1 MFFRNLKWDIVGQRN
16 LWFGLSAVV
25 IVAGIIALFVHHGLP
40 LGLSFTGG
48 STVEVKFSQTVTETQ
63 VRAALSRID
72 VATVDS
78 GDTDPAK
85 QAEIRKQYAAI
96 AAGDATLQ
104 LAYKTGDVAQN
115 DRMTISSQ
123 SVISDPSP
131 IYDAMDKAG
140 LTVDRAQS
148 QNTAVGPTLGKEYLQ
163 KSLLALVI
171 ALGLQL
177 LYIAFRFGN
186 QLRFGVIADI
196 ALLHDVIVMVGIYAL
211 ADRKADDAFLA
222 ALLTVIGYSVM
233 DSIVIFDRIREN
245 GRLMADQPYD
255 RMVNTSLLQTMTR
268 SVYTLATV
276 LIVLLALFFYG
287 GDTLKNFAFAL
298 LVGVTSGA
306 YSSIFIAS
314 PLLVLWKDRT
324 DRKRAGARATLLAR
338 EAVGGRAVTG
348 SAAGVSRTVGT
359 PRPAVESTQSQAA
372 VSAKRNKTKRPSA
385 PPPRYRRRRD
395 GDADPGGQ
403 EGGVELLTDG
413 ADADADD
420 ADASSDETR

>member
-1 MFFRNLKWDIVGQRN
+1 MFFRNLKWDIIGQRN
-16 LWFGLSAVV
+16 VWFGLSAIV
-25 IVAGIIALFVHHGLP
+25 IISGIIALFVHHGLP

-48 STVEVKFSQTVTETQ
+48 SNVEVKLNRTITEPEA
-63 VRAALSRID
+63 RAALAQMNVSAI
-72 VATVDS
+72 DS
-78 GDTDPAK
+78 GDPDPAK
-85 QAEIRKQYAAI
+85 QAEIRKQYADI
-96 AAGDATLQ
+96 ASGNATLQ
-104 LAYKTGDVAQN
+104 LAFKTGDSAPN
-115 DRMTISSQ
+115 DRVTISAQ
-123 SVISDPSP
+123 AVISDPTP
-131 IYDAMDKAG
+131 IYDALDKAG
-140 LTVDRAQS
+140 FTVDRAQS

-196 ALLHDVIVMVGIYAL
+196 ALIHDVIVMVGIYAL
-211 ADRKADDAFLA
+211 ANRKADDAFLA

-245 GRLMADQPYD
+245 GRIMADQPYD

-276 LIVLLALFFYG
+276 LIVLLALYFYG

-314 PLLVLWKDRT
+314 PLLVMWKESADRA
-324 DRKRAGARATLLAR
+324 RAGKHAAVLAR
-338 EAVGGRAVTG
+338 EASVVR
-348 SAAGVSRTVGT
+348 SRVAQV
-359 PRPAVESTQSQAA
+359 RPAAPQPQSPAA
-372 VSAKRNKTKRPSA
+372 AAAKRNKTKRPSA
-385 PPPRYRRRRD
+385 PPPRYRRRREGEAAGTGPD
-395 GDADPGGQ
+395 GGI
-403 EGGVELLTDG
+403 ELLTDG
-413 ADADADD
+413 TDAPADD
-420 ADASSDETR
+420 SAAISDETR

>member
-16 LWFGLSAVV
+16 VWFGLSAIV
-25 IVAGIIALFVHHGLP
+25 IIAGVIALFVHHGLP

-48 STVEVKFSQTVTETQ
+48 STVEVKLNRTITESEA
-63 VRAALSRID
+63 RAALAQMNVS
-72 VATVDS
+72 TVDT
-78 GDTDPAK
+78 GDPDPAK
-85 QAEIRKQYAAI
+85 QAEIRKQYADI
-96 AAGDATLQ
+96 AAGNATIQ
-104 LAYKTGDVAQN
+104 LAYKTGDSAPN
-115 DRMTISSQ
+115 DRVTISAQ
-123 SVISDPSP
+123 AVISDPSP
-131 IYDAMDKAG
+131 IYDALDKAG
-140 LTVDRAQS
+140 FTVDRAQS

-171 ALGLQL
+171 ALSLQL

-196 ALLHDVIVMVGIYAL
+196 ALIHDVIVMVGIYAL
-211 ADRKADDAFLA
+211 ANRKADDAFLA

-245 GRLMADQPYD
+245 GRLMADQSYD

-314 PLLVLWKDRT
+314 PLLVMWKETADRQ
-324 DRKRAGARATLLAR
+324 RAGKHAAVLAR
-338 EAVGGRAVTG
+338 EAGVARSRVVT
-348 SAAGVSRTVGT
+348 ATAQA
-359 PRPAVESTQSQAA
+359 RPAAAASQPQSPA
-372 VSAKRNKTKRPSA
+372 AKRNKNKRPSA
-385 PPPRYRRRRD
+385 PPPRYRRRREGEAAGTGPD
-395 GDADPGGQ
+395 GGI
-403 EGGVELLTDG
+403 ELLTDG
-413 ADADADD
+413 TDAAADD
-420 ADASSDETR
+420 SATISDETR

>member
-338 EAVGGRAVTG
+338 EAVGG

-359 PRPAVESTQSQAA
+359 PRPAAESTQTQAA
-372 VSAKRNKTKRPSA
+372 ISAKRNKTKRPSA

>member
-1 MFFRNLKWDIVGQRN
+1 MFFRNLKWDIIGQRN
-16 LWFGLSAVV
+16 LWFGLSGVV
-25 IVAGIIALFVHHGLP
+25 IIAGVIALFIHHGLP

-48 STVEVKFSQTVTETQ
+48 STIEVKFNKSVTEEQ
-63 VRAALSRID
+63 VRGTLLKLDLATID
-72 VATVDS
+72 A
-78 GDTDPAK
+78 GDKDAAK
-85 QAEIRKQYAAI
+85 QADIRKTYAGL
-96 AAGDATLQ
+96 AAGEETLQ

-115 DRMTISSQ
+115 DRITISTQ
-123 SVISDPSP
+123 SAISDASP
-131 IYDAMDKAG
+131 VYDALDKAG
-140 LTVDRAQS
+140 LAVDRAQS
-148 QNTAVGPTLGKEYLQ
+148 QNTAVGPSLSQEYLQ

-177 LYIAFRFGN
+177 LYIAMRFGN
-186 QLRFGVIADI
+186 QLRYGVIADI
-196 ALLHDVIVMVGIYAL
+196 ALVHDVVVMVGIYAL
-211 ADRKADDAFLA
+211 ANRKADDAFLA

-245 GRLMADQPYD
+245 SRVMADQPYD

-314 PLLVLWKDRT
+314 PLLVLWKQRDDR
-324 DRKRAGARATLLAR
+324 RRAGTHAATLAR
-338 EAVGGRAVTG
+338 EAGSSVRRAGATDVGRPSDKA
-348 SAAGVSRTVGT
+348 
-359 PRPAVESTQSQAA
+359 PAVLARPPVAASQKR
-372 VSAKRNKTKRPSA
+372 SAPKAKRPSA

-395 GDADPGGQ
+395 ESDGESGQ
-403 EGGVELLTDG
+403 VGGVDLLTEGTDV
-413 ADADADD
+413 DD
-420 ADASSDETR
+420 ESASPGSADETR

>member
-16 LWFGLSAVV
+16 IWFGLSAIV
-25 IVAGIIALFVHHGLP
+25 IIAGVIALFAHHGLP

-48 STVEVKFSQTVTETQ
+48 STVEVKFSQTVTEAQ
-63 VRAALSRID
+63 VRAALSHID
-72 VATVDS
+72 VNTVDA

-104 LAYKTGDVAQN
+104 LAYKTGDIAQN

-140 LTVDRAQS
+140 FTVDRAQS

-245 GRLMADQPYD
+245 GRIMADQPYD

-324 DRKRAGARATLLAR
+324 DRKRAGTRAAILAR
-338 EAVGGRAVTG
+338 EAVGGKSMA
-348 SAAGVSRTVGT
+348 SSSAGVSRTIAT
-359 PRPAVESTQSQAA
+359 SRPAGEPGQTQAA
-372 VSAKRNKTKRPSA
+372 ASAKRNKAKRPSA

-395 GDADPGGQ
+395 GDAGAGGQ

-413 ADADADD
+413 TDAEADD